1 MSKATI
7 RMGGIKEF
15 FARAKLVGRKLD
27 RGDQIEESF
36 TLSFGDPEDFLDILR
51 EPLRQILIALR
62 QPKNIEELVDELKG
76 NSSDIQQEINKL
88 IELGLVVSSQIS
100 NAGVVDHAAYQRVH
114 KDIVV
119 ELLFEDPELVE
130 IYLETALEESHLP
143 GGQEALVN
151 AREYIAEAQEIS
163 ARNTRFQSVWQ
174 AIAATPSDAASM
186 QARSM
191 LMMEISS
198 FVEKLEMTRG
208 DAAALLGVS
217 KSDIANLTEGNFNHF
232 DLDMLL
238 DMAALAGL
246 SPKVSLGE
254 PKFPLA

>member
-1 MSKATI
+1 MSNATI
-7 RMGGIKEF
+7 RIGSTKEF

-27 RGDQIEESF
+27 RGDQIEKTF
-36 TLSFGDPEDFLDILR
+36 TLSFGAPEDFLDILR

-62 QPKNIEELVDELKG
+62 QPKSIEELVDELKV
-76 NSSDIQQEINKL
+76 NSSDIQQEMNKL

-100 NAGVVDHAAYQRVH
+100 NAGIVDRMAYQRAH

-119 ELLFEDPELVE
+119 ELLFEDPELVK
-130 IYLETALEESHLP
+130 IYLETSLEESYLP

-151 AREYIAEAQEIS
+151 AREYVAEAQEIS

-198 FVEKLEMTRG
+198 FVEKLEMTHE
-208 DAAALLGVS
+208 DVAALLGVS
-217 KSDIANLTEGNFNHF
+217 KSDIANLIKGNFNHF

-246 SPKVSLGE
+246 SSKISLGE

>member
-7 RMGGIKEF
+7 RIGSTKEF
-15 FARAKLVGRKLD
+15 FARVKLVGRELD
-27 RGDQIEESF
+27 RGNQIEESF
-36 TLSFGDPEDFLDILR
+36 KLSFGDPEDFLDIFR

-62 QPKNIEELVDELKG
+62 QPKSIEELFDELKG

-88 IELGLVVSSQIS
+88 IELGLVVSSKIS
-100 NAGVVDHAAYQRVH
+100 NAGVVDHAAYQRAH

-119 ELLFEDPELVE
+119 ELLCEDPELAD
-130 IYLETALEESHLP
+130 IYLETALEESNLP
-143 GGQEALVN
+143 GGQQALVN
-151 AREYIAEAQEIS
+151 ARKYVADAQEIS
-163 ARNTRFQSVWQ
+163 ASNTRFQSVWQ

-198 FVEKLEMTRG
+198 FVEKLEMTHG
-208 DAAALLGVS
+208 DAATLLGVS
-217 KSDIANLTEGNFNHF
+217 KADIANLIEGNFNHF

-238 DMAALAGL
+238 DMAALAGM
-246 SPKVSLGE
+246 SPKVSLG
-254 PKFPLA
+254 

>member
-7 RMGGIKEF
+7 RIGSTKEF
-15 FARAKLVGRKLD
+15 FARAQLVGRKLD
-27 RGDQIEESF
+27 RGDQVEERV
-36 TLSFGDPEDFLDILR
+36 TLSFDDPDDFLDILR

-62 QPKNIEELVDELKG
+62 QAKSIEELVDELKVDP
-76 NSSDIQQEINKL
+76 SDIQQNLNKL
-88 IELGLVVSSQIS
+88 IELGLVVRSQI
-100 NAGVVDHAAYQRVH
+100 ATTGVVDHKAYQRAH
-114 KDIVV
+114 KDIVI
-119 ELLFEDPELVE
+119 ELLCEDPELSE
-130 IYLETALEESHLP
+130 IYLATALEESYLP

-151 AREYIAEAQEIS
+151 AREYVAEAQEIS

-198 FVEKLEMTRG
+198 FVEKLEMTHE
-208 DAAALLGVS
+208 DVAALLGVS
-217 KSDIANLTEGNFNHF
+217 KLDIAKLIKGNFNHF

-246 SPKVSLGE
+246 SPKISLGE
-254 PKFPLA
+254 PKFSLA

>member
-7 RMGGIKEF
+7 RTGSTKEF
-15 FARAKLVGRKLD
+15 FARAQLVGRKLD
-27 RGDQIEESF
+27 RGDLIDEFF
-36 TLSFGDPEDFLDILR
+36 TLSFEDPEDFLDILR
-51 EPLRQILIALR
+51 EPLSQILIALR
-62 QPKNIEELVDELKG
+62 QPKSIEELVDELQI
-76 NSSDIQQEINKL
+76 NRSDVEQDIHKL
-88 IELGLVVSSQIS
+88 TALGLVISSQIS
-100 NAGVVDHAAYQRVH
+100 NDGIVDQMTYQRVH

-119 ELLFEDPELVE
+119 ELLCEDPELVE

-163 ARNTRFQSVWQ
+163 ARNTRFQSVWL

-198 FVEKLEMTRG
+198 FVEKLEMTHG
-208 DAAALLGVS
+208 DAAALLSVS
-217 KSDIANLTEGNFNHF
+217 KTDIANLINGKFNHF

-238 DMAALAGL
+238 DMAALAGM
-246 SPKVSLGE
+246 SPKVSLSE

>member
-7 RMGGIKEF
+7 RIGSTKEF
-15 FARAKLVGRKLD
+15 FARTQLVGQKID
-27 RGDQIEESF
+27 RGDQIEELF

-51 EPLRQILIALR
+51 EPLRQILLALR
-62 QPKNIEELVDELKG
+62 QPKSIEELVDELRG
-76 NSSDIQQEINKL
+76 NSSDLHQNLNKL
-88 IELGLVVSSQIS
+88 TELGLVERSQI
-100 NAGVVDHAAYQRVH
+100 ATTGVVDRKAYQRTH
-114 KDIVV
+114 KDVVV
-119 ELLFEDPELVE
+119 ELLCEDPELAA
-130 IYLETALEESHLP
+130 IYLATALEESYLP
-143 GGQEALVN
+143 GGQEALMN
-151 AREYIAEAQEIS
+151 ARKYVAEAEEIS
-163 ARNTRFQSVWQ
+163 ARSIRFQSVWQ

-198 FVEKLEMTRG
+198 FVEKLEMTHG
-208 DAAALLGVS
+208 DVAALLGVS
-217 KSDIANLTEGNFNHF
+217 KSDIAKLIEGNFNHF

>member
-1 MSKATI
+1 MSNATI
-7 RMGGIKEF
+7 RIGSTKEF

-27 RGDQIEESF
+27 RGDQIEETF
-36 TLSFGDPEDFLDILR
+36 TLSFGAPEDFLDILR

-62 QPKNIEELVDELKG
+62 QPKSIEELVDELKVI
-76 NSSDIQQEINKL
+76 SSDIQQEMNKL

-100 NAGVVDHAAYQRVH
+100 NASIVDRMAYQRAH

-119 ELLFEDPELVE
+119 ELLCEDPELAK
-130 IYLETALEESHLP
+130 IYLETSLEESHLP
-143 GGQEALVN
+143 GGKEALVN
-151 AREYIAEAQEIS
+151 AREYVAEAQEIS

-198 FVEKLEMTRG
+198 FVEKLEMTHG
-208 DAAALLGVS
+208 DVAALLGVS
-217 KSDIANLTEGNFNHF
+217 KTDIANLINGKFNHF

-238 DMAALAGL
+238 DIAARAVM
-246 SPKVSLGE
+246 SPKVSLSE
-254 PKFPLA
+254 SKFPLA

>member
-7 RMGGIKEF
+7 RIGSTKEF
-15 FARAKLVGRKLD
+15 FARAQLVGQKID
-27 RGDQIEESF
+27 RGDQIEELF

-62 QPKNIEELVDELKG
+62 HPKSIEELVDELRG
-76 NSSDIQQEINKL
+76 NSSDLHQNLNKL
-88 IELGLVVSSQIS
+88 TELGLVVRSQFS
-100 NAGVVDHAAYQRVH
+100 TTGFVDHKAYQRAH

-119 ELLFEDPELVE
+119 ELLCEDPELAE
-130 IYLETALEESHLP
+130 IYLKIALEESYLP
-143 GGQEALVN
+143 GGQEALMN
-151 AREYIAEAQEIS
+151 ARKYVAEAEEIS
-163 ARNTRFQSVWQ
+163 ARSIRFQSVWQ

-198 FVEKLEMTRG
+198 FVEKLEMSHG
-208 DAAALLGVS
+208 DVAALLGVS
-217 KSDIANLTEGNFNHF
+217 KSDIAKLIEGNFNHF

>member
-7 RMGGIKEF
+7 RIGSTKEF

-27 RGDQIEESF
+27 RGDQVEERF
-36 TLSFGDPEDFLDILR
+36 TLSFDDPDDFLDILR
-51 EPLRQILIALR
+51 EPLRQILISLR
-62 QPKNIEELVDELKG
+62 QPKNIEELVDELKS
-76 NSSDIQQEINKL
+76 NSSDIQQNINKL
-88 IELGLVVSSQIS
+88 IGLALVVRSQIIPT
-100 NAGVVDHAAYQRVH
+100 GFVDQYAYQRSH
-114 KDIVV
+114 KDVVV
-119 ELLFEDPELVE
+119 ELLCEDPELAE

-151 AREYIAEAQEIS
+151 AREYVAEAQEIS
-163 ARNTRFQSVWQ
+163 VRNTRFQSVWQ

-198 FVEKLEMTRG
+198 FVDKLEMTHG
-208 DAAALLGVS
+208 DVAALLGVS
-217 KSDIANLTEGNFNHF
+217 KLAIANLINGKFNHF